1 MLPLQTCRA
10 CLEAAPSK
18 LGRQAQRQ
26 VLQTRSSSAA
36 AAITATAGPASLRS
50 SRSRQ
55 HPQQQRPL
63 HTTRA
68 CRDDSPGLLY
78 KLIKRVPG
86 VYNQTYR
93 VYNYANTLYKSL
105 AKQAPYK
112 IDPNQRKKGL
122 VRKAEDGEEI
132 GEGSSPWH
140 TELGLPP
147 TFSTWAQVTMM
158 HMYLAVVRYRCLPQD
173 AFEGSQKS
181 LVDAFFYEAEERM
194 DVHHGMSSRS
204 LRQHHLKDLFVAWR
218 GLMLAYD
225 EGIVRGDAVLGAA
238 VWRNL
243 FKGNPDVD
251 VRKVAA
257 VVSYMRASLKR
268 LDQLKDE
275 EALLEMHKAFRT
287 DIKGELQFVDVPAKE
302 LVGVLP
308 KAGEA

>member
-1 MLPLQTCRA
+1 M
-10 CLEAAPSK
+10 
-18 LGRQAQRQ
+18 
-26 VLQTRSSSAA
+26 
-36 AAITATAGPASLRS
+36 
-50 SRSRQ
+50 
-55 HPQQQRPL
+55 
-63 HTTRA
+63 
-68 CRDDSPGLLY
+68 
-78 KLIKRVPG
+78 
-86 VYNQTYR
+86 YNQTYR

-158 HMYLAVVRYRCLPQD
+158 HMYLAVVRYRCLQQD